1 MVTILYYKESKRY
14 WKVAMT
20 HTIII
25 KTTDDKD
32 FELIKGL
39 ANRLGLP
46 VDERH
51 TEELLI
57 TPEDSFL
64 KLFGSWESD
73 ESGDELAEI
82 IHSSRNDNPRDIQL

>member
-1 MVTILYYKESKRY
+1 
-14 WKVAMT
+14 MT

-32 FELIKGL
+32 FELIKVL

-46 VDERH
+46 VAEQH
-51 TEELLI
+51 TEELSK
-57 TPEDSFL
+57 TKEDSFF

-73 ESGDELAEI
+73 ESSDELAAL
-82 IHSSRNDNPRDIQL
+82 IHSSRNDSPSDIQL

>member
-1 MVTILYYKESKRY
+1 
-14 WKVAMT
+14 MT

-46 VDERH
+46 VAERH
-51 TEELLI
+51 TEELSK
-57 TPEDSFL
+57 TQEDSFM

-73 ESGDELAEI
+73 ESANELATL
-82 IHSSRNDNPRDIQL
+82 IHSARNDSPRDIQL